1 MQKVDIHPK
10 IVDSLG
16 FSENEKKV
24 FDMLVKYPI
33 GRTVARIAVDVGVP
47 RITTFAILKRFEGR
61 GLVEKI
67 LSGKR
72 FHWKYRKGLEFL
84 ESKFSR
90 QLIKAGTVS

>member
-24 FDMLVKYPI
+24 FDVLVQYPI
-33 GRTVARIAVDVGVP
+33 GRCVTRIAVDAGVP
-47 RITTFAILKRFEGR
+47 RVTTFAILKRFEER
-61 GLVEKI
+61 RLAERVLV
-67 LSGKR
+67 GKR
-72 FHWKYRKGLEFL
+72 FRWKYKRGLEFL